1 MTPNMSGFEFLEV
14 YKMDR
19 RLKDTKVIVITAKE
33 LTEEDKKILSNSN
46 AIVISL

>member
-1 MTPNMSGFEFLEV
+1 MSGFEFLEV
-14 YKMDR
+14 YKMGR
-19 RLKDTKVIVITAKE
+19 SLKDTKVIVITAKE

>member
-1 MTPNMSGFEFLEV
+1 MSGFEFLEV

-19 RLKDTKVIVITAKE
+19 SLKDTKVIVITAKE